1 VGFFYFKLKTRLP
14 RFVRNDKRKK
24 IASFAIKQTL
34 SLRAKR
40 GNLRRR
46 KDCFV
51 PRNDKRKKIASCP
64 AMTKPRAKVA
74 LMKYIKFFNSL
85 TISDV
90 PSVGGKNASLGEM
103 VQNLRP
109 KGVSIPN
116 GFATTSEAYWLLLE
130 ENSLKDKI
138 QNILSTLDIT
148 TSANLQKRGAEIRSL
163 ILNAALPKVLEE
175 ELAEAYKT
183 LGQEYQNAKVD
194 VAVRSSGTAE
204 DLPDASFAG
213 QQESF
218 LNVSGLEELL
228 NCVKKCFA
236 SLFTDR
242 AISYRT
248 SRNFDHMKV
257 ALSVGVQKMVR
268 SDGASSGIMFSIDT
282 ESGCEKLILIN
293 SIWGLGENIVS
304 GRVNADEFFVF
315 KPTLAQGYKTILKH
329 SLGNKKE
336 KMIYSDNAGR
346 TLNIETSREEQNSFS
361 ISDDEVLELA
371 RQALI
376 IEQHYNCPMD
386 IEWAKDARDGKLYIV
401 QARPETVKSKLK
413 GAASFAKYSLAKT
426 KEKKVLATGRAVG
439 DKIGSGKVSIIQ
451 GKSEFHTFKKGD
463 VLVADT
469 TNPDW
474 EPLMKQASAV
484 ITNRGSRT
492 CHAAIVAREIGVAA
506 VVGVTNA
513 SNILQ
518 NAQEV
523 TVSCAEGDEGYIYEG
538 LLAFNVQTQDMSALK
553 PTKTQLMMNI
563 GNPAEAFNLAKIPND
578 GVGLAR
584 MEFIMSNSI
593 KAHPMALVDLYK
605 GNHVT
610 NEEEI
615 LGFILGYKNTKEFFV
630 QKVSEGVATIAAAF
644 YPKPVIIRT
653 SDFKSNEYRN
663 MPGGEPY
670 EEREENPM
678 IGFRG
683 ASRYTHEKYKEA
695 FEWECQALGR
705 ARKEMGLSNIKIML
719 PFVRTPEEG
728 KKVIEI
734 MKTQGLVQGENGL
747 EIYAMCE
754 IPANVIL
761 ADKFLEIFDGY
772 SIGSNDLTQLTLGV
786 DRDSAR
792 IAHIFDE
799 RNEALTRM
807 LRMAITACK
816 SRGKYIGIC
825 GQAPSDYPEI
835 TEFLLKE
842 GIDSISLNPDSIY
855 KMHTLVSAFESDSQE
870 HRPKL

>member
-1 VGFFYFKLKTRLP
+1 M
-14 RFVRNDKRKK
+14 
-24 IASFAIKQTL
+24 Q
-34 SLRAKR
+34 
-40 GNLRRR
+40 
-46 KDCFV
+46 
-51 PRNDKRKKIASCP
+51 
-64 AMTKPRAKVA
+64 
-74 LMKYIKFFNSL
+74 YIKFFNSL

-103 VQNLRP
+103 YQNLSP

-130 ENSLKDKI
+130 ENHIKEKI
-138 QNILSTLDIT
+138 QNILATLDIT
-148 TSANLQKRGAEIRSL
+148 DSANLQKRGAEIREL
-163 ILNAALPKVLEE
+163 IMSAKLPKVLAE

-183 LGQEYQNAKVD
+183 LGEEYHDAAVD

-218 LNVSGLEELL
+218 LNVSGLDELL
-228 NCVKKCFA
+228 GCVKRCYA
-236 SLFTDR
+236 SLFMDR

-268 SDGASSGIMFSIDT
+268 SDGASSGVMFSIDT

-293 SIWGLGENIVS
+293 SSWGLGENVVS
-304 GRVNADEFFVF
+304 GRVNADEFFIF
-315 KPTLAQGYKTILKH
+315 KPTLAQGFKSILKH
-329 SLGNKKE
+329 SLGSKKE
-336 KMIYSDNAGR
+336 KMIYSANGSR
-346 TLNIETSREEQNSFS
+346 TVNIQATQEEQNSFS
-361 ISDDEVLELA
+361 ITDEEVLELA
-371 RQALI
+371 HQALI
-376 IEQHYNCPMD
+376 IEQHYKCPMD
-386 IEWAKDARDGKLYIV
+386 IEWAKDSDDEKLYIV
-401 QARPETVKSKLK
+401 QARPETVQSKLK
-413 GAASFAKYSLAKT
+413 GDISFTKYSLDKT
-426 KEKKVLATGRAVG
+426 QTRNILTSGRAVG
-439 DKIGSGKVSIIQ
+439 DKIGSGKVNIIKD
-451 GKSEFHTFKKGD
+451 KSEFKNFVQGN

-474 EPLMKQASAV
+474 EPIMKQAAAV
-484 ITNRGSRT
+484 VTSRGSRT
-492 CHAAIVAREIGVAA
+492 CHAAIVAREIGVPA
-506 VVGVTNA
+506 VVGCANA
-513 SNILQ
+513 TEILKS
-518 NAQEV
+518 AKEV
-523 TVSCAEGDEGYIYEG
+523 TVSCAEGDEGYVYEG
-538 LLAFNVQTQDMSALK
+538 VLEFTTKMQDMSALK
-553 PTKTQLMMNI
+553 PTKTKLFMNI
-563 GNPAEAFNLAKIPND
+563 GNPAEAFNFAKIPND

-605 GNHVT
+605 GNQVS

-615 LGFILGYKNTKEFFV
+615 FDFMNGYKDAKEFFV

-663 MPGGEPY
+663 MPGGAVY
-670 EEREENPM
+670 EEQEENPM

-683 ASRYTHEKYKEA
+683 ASRYTHEKYREA
-695 FEWECQALGR
+695 FEWECEALKY
-705 ARKEMGLSNIKIML
+705 ARDAMGFANIKIML

-734 MKTQGLVQGENGL
+734 MNAQGLMQGENDL

-761 ADKFLEIFDGY
+761 ADKFLEVFDGY

-792 IAHIFDE
+792 IAHVFDE
-799 RNEALTRM
+799 RNEAVKRM
-807 LRMAITACK
+807 LQMAIKACK
-816 SRGKYIGIC
+816 ERGKYIGIC

-835 TEFLLKE
+835 TEFLVRE

-855 KMHTLVSAFESDSQE
+855 KMHQLVSSLEETDS
-870 HRPKL
+870 